1 VAVLI
6 ASFCA
11 AGSVAS
17 AITTTGEDIYNRLET
32 ATADSAG
39 VVVATSSSDL
49 LGVRTFVVGVDG
61 SSFANTA
68 TVNPPPTRASP
79 TIPVTTVRRL
89 SLGVRLT
96 PVTLLTAL
104 ASASGVPD
112 SGLAG
117 FVADTMNSMGLLG
130 VGLILAVETILPF
143 LPSEV
148 ALPLAGFTASVPG
161 NFSVVG
167 AIVAATVGSVGG
179 AMILYWLSREFGLD
193 RTRSLLS
200 KVPLVT
206 ARDIDKG
213 VAWFARNDGAAVFF
227 GRMVPAIR
235 SLISIPAGVEKMA
248 ISRFLIYTTAG
259 SLLWNTIWIVAGYQL
274 GSHWTRVE
282 KYGNLLKYGLAVAV
296 LAAIAWF
303 VAYKLRSRPAA

>member
-1 VAVLI
+1 M
-6 ASFCA
+6 
-11 AGSVAS
+11 
-17 AITTTGEDIYNRLET
+17 
-32 ATADSAG
+32 
-39 VVVATSSSDL
+39 
-49 LGVRTFVVGVDG
+49 
-61 SSFANTA
+61 
-68 TVNPPPTRASP
+68 
-79 TIPVTTVRRL
+79 
-89 SLGVRLT
+89 
-96 PVTLLTAL
+96 TLLTTL

-130 VGLILAVETILPF
+130 VGLILAIETILPF

-167 AIVAATVGSVGG
+167 AIVAATVGSVAG
-179 AMILYWLSREFGLD
+179 ALILYWLSRQFGLD

-213 VAWFARNDGAAVFF
+213 VAWFARNDGAAVFL

-248 ISRFLIYTTAG
+248 VSRFLLYTTAG
-259 SLLWNTIWIVAGYQL
+259 SLIWNTIWIVAGYQL
-274 GSHWTRVE
+274 GSNWESVE
-282 KYGNLLKYGLAVAV
+282 KYGNWLKYGLV
-296 LAAIAWF
+296 LAVIAATAWF
-303 VAYKLRSRPAA
+303 VVYKLRSRQTG

>member
-1 VAVLI
+1 M
-6 ASFCA
+6 
-11 AGSVAS
+11 
-17 AITTTGEDIYNRLET
+17 
-32 ATADSAG
+32 
-39 VVVATSSSDL
+39 
-49 LGVRTFVVGVDG
+49 
-61 SSFANTA
+61 
-68 TVNPPPTRASP
+68 
-79 TIPVTTVRRL
+79 
-89 SLGVRLT
+89 
-96 PVTLLTAL
+96 TLLTAL

-179 AMILYWLSREFGLD
+179 ALILYWLSRQFGLD

-213 VAWFARNDGAAVFF
+213 VAWFARNDGAAVFL

-248 ISRFLIYTTAG
+248 VSRFLLYTTAG
-259 SLLWNTIWIVAGYQL
+259 SLIWNTIWIVAGYQL
-274 GSHWTRVE
+274 GSNWESVE
-282 KYGNLLKYGLAVAV
+282 KYGNWLKYGLV
-296 LAAIAWF
+296 LAVIAAMAWF
-303 VAYKLRSRPAA
+303 VVYKLRSRQTG

>member
-1 VAVLI
+1 M
-6 ASFCA
+6 
-11 AGSVAS
+11 
-17 AITTTGEDIYNRLET
+17 
-32 ATADSAG
+32 
-39 VVVATSSSDL
+39 
-49 LGVRTFVVGVDG
+49 
-61 SSFANTA
+61 
-68 TVNPPPTRASP
+68 
-79 TIPVTTVRRL
+79 
-89 SLGVRLT
+89 

-117 FVADTMNSMGLLG
+117 FVADTMNSLGLLG

-161 NFSVVG
+161 KFGVVG
-167 AIVAATVGSVGG
+167 AIIAATVGSVGG
-179 AMILYWLSREFGLD
+179 ALILYWLSRVFGLD
-193 RTRSLLS
+193 RTRALLS

-213 VAWFARNDGAAVFF
+213 VAWFARNDAAAVFL

-248 ISRFLIYTTAG
+248 VGRFLFYTTAG
-259 SLLWNTIWIVAGYQL
+259 SLIWNTAWIVAGYQL
-274 GSHWTRVE
+274 GSNWEKVE
-282 KYGNLLKYGLAVAV
+282 KYAHWLKYGLV
-296 LAAIAWF
+296 LAIVAAVAWF
-303 VAYKLRSRPAA
+303 VIYKLRSRRTA